1 MKKYFNLLRIR
12 HYIKNLLVFA
22 PILFTNQIYN
32 IDHLFDISKV
42 FILFC
47 IIASIVYVFND
58 INDIKSDKKHP
69 VKNKIRPLVN
79 GAISITRA
87 KIIIFFLSL
96 SACFFL
102 YYSPKVIM
110 ISLIFI
116 ITNILYSK
124 IFKKIIILD
133 IFILSSNYVIR
144 VLAGSIELD
153 VGLSSWMAATIFCTA
168 LFLSSLKRKQ
178 ELFLYGSKSREVLK
192 NYSLNGLRKITDFS
206 AILAIMFYCSYVI
219 TINEKLIFT
228 MPLVL
233 YGFFR
238 YNYKSE
244 SKDFS
249 DSPVDEILND
259 RQLVTIIFIWVL
271 SIIFTN
277 SFI

>member
-1 MKKYFNLLRIR
+1 MKKYFDLLRIR

-22 PILFTNQIYN
+22 PILFTNKIYN
-32 IDHLFDISKV
+32 IDQLFDISKV

-47 IIASIVYVFND
+47 VLASIVYVFND

-69 VKNKIRPLVN
+69 KKNKIRPLVN
-79 GAISITRA
+79 GLINLSQA
-87 KIIIFFLSL
+87 KIIIFSL
-96 SACFFL
+96 TLIACGLL
-102 YYSPKVIM
+102 YYSPKVII
-110 ISLIFI
+110 ISLVFI
-116 ITNILYSK
+116 IINILYSK
-124 IFKKIIILD
+124 VFKKIIILD

-144 VLAGSIELD
+144 VFAGSIELD
-153 VGLSSWMAATIFCTA
+153 VNLSSWMAATIFCTA

-178 ELFLYGSKSREVLK
+178 ELFLYGTKSREVLK
-192 NYSLNGLRKITDFS
+192 DYSLNGLKKITDFS

-244 SKDFS
+244 NKDFS

-259 RQLVTIIFIWVL
+259 KQLLAIIFIWIL